1 MPAPSDPFV
10 WAEVTEETAFQSFT
24 IVALTKSGRML
35 MCGED
40 YVWMDITP
48 GDDDAEA
55 G

>member
-1 MPAPSDPFV
+1 MPPADPFI
-10 WAEVTEETAFQSFT
+10 AFHIIEATPFQSFA

-48 GDDDAEA
+48 GDDDAEVS
-55 G
+55 